1 MNIFSPSH
9 YQEFQRVL
17 ADDGEILKIVPQENY
32 LKELRQAFYPDQPE
46 KQQYSN
52 ERVVAKFADSLELV
66 GRQRV
71 TYEFEIPEKNQQ
83 DLLAMSPLEWQVSP
97 AIKEQLTQD
106 PLKKITIDV
115 ELLKGNKRKRFQ

>member
-1 MNIFSPSH
+1 MYAATEHPISAFWCVADLTNLPFEDQQFNTILNIFSPSH

-71 TYEFEIPEKNQQ
+71 TYEFEIPEKI
-83 DLLAMSPLEWQVSP
+83 S
-97 AIKEQLTQD
+97 
-106 PLKKITIDV
+106 KIS
-115 ELLKGNKRKRFQ
+115 